1 VLRLL
6 ARLTLTLLA
15 NAVGLILAAVILDR
29 MSLSVSGF
37 VVAVAIF
44 TGVLVLTQPLVMKIS
59 FRYAS
64 ALTGSTA
71 LVAVL
76 VSLIVTE
83 LVADGLDIE
92 GLGTWLLAAVI
103 VWAGS
108 LIGALLLPLVL
119 FKKLL
124 EPNRAGAGRAGGR
137 DGRW

>member
-1 VLRLL
+1 MLRLL
-6 ARLTLTLLA
+6 ARLVLTLLA
-15 NAVGLILAAVILDR
+15 NAVGLIVAAVILDR
-29 MSLSVSGF
+29 MSLSASGF

-76 VSLIVTE
+76 VSLIVTTL
-83 LVADGLDIE
+83 LVDGLEID
-92 GLGTWLLAAVI
+92 GLGTWLLAAII

-119 FKKLL
+119 FKELL
-124 EPNRAGAGRAGGR
+124 GRSRSAAPAGARGT
-137 DGRW
+137 RW